1 MDTYY
6 NPEDLAKFGTIGEK
20 APELAEKF
28 FSYYNAVF
36 EEGALTAREK
46 SLIALA
52 VAHTVQCP
60 YCIDR
65 KHDSQDICFVPDGDY
80 ARFMEGFTGKHYPAG
95 DFLDESGKVVGTH
108 NGAVRYTL
116 GQRKGLGLALGAPV
130 YVCGKDMQANTVT
143 VGPESALFDRIVYA
157 EDVNWIAIP
166 ELKEP
171 LRVTAR
177 TRYHQTEQAATVY
190 PAENGFRL
198 EFDQPQRA
206 PTPGQSVV
214 LYQGDVVLGGGII
227 TRVEK

>member
-1 MDTYY
+1 M
-6 NPEDLAKFGTIGEK
+6 EGTM
-20 APELAEKF
+20 
-28 FSYYNAVF
+28 NAVHCVGR
-36 EEGALTAREK
+36 EEPWQYVEDAPIPQIK
-46 SLIALA
+46 
-52 VAHTVQCP
+52 
-60 YCIDR
+60 D
-65 KHDSQDICFVPDGDY
+65 
-80 ARFMEGFTGKHYPAG
+80 
-95 DFLDESGKVVGTH
+95 DEVLLEIKACGI
-108 NGAVRYTL
+108 
-116 GQRKGLGLALGAPV
+116 
-130 YVCGKDMQANTVT
+130 CGKDMQANTVT

-198 EFDQPQRA
+198 EFNQPQRA